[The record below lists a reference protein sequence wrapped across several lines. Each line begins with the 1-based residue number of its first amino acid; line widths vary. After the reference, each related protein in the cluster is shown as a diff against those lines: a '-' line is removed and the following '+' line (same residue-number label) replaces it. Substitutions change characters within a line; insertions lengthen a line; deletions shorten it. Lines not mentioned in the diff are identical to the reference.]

1 MSYATITVEGG
12 LLPPDLL
19 DRIATD
25 DNSIS
30 GQKPADFGLSAGRRL
45 PDEIQ
50 RTFSDARVH
59 WDSFTRRLEHSRES
73 RTTLTRQDWGSKF
86 FELLSFPT
94 LEYQRTA
101 IEAGGTAFPISYL
114 TGGPDIFTPVHIVA
128 VDQGLDER
136 SGRGRTPH
144 ALVQDYL
151 NRSDSLWGMVTNG
164 AKLRLLRDSAP
175 PLQTHLPGIRHPG
188 HD

>member
-25 DNSIS
+25 DNSMS

-59 WDSFTRRLEHSRES
+59 WDSFTRRLG
-73 RTTLTRQDWGSKF
+73 TL
-86 FELLSFPT
+86 
-94 LEYQRTA
+94 
-101 IEAGGTAFPISYL
+101 AGKSNHF
-114 TGGPDIFTPVHIVA
+114 
-128 VDQGLDER
+128 
-136 SGRGRTPH
+136 
-144 ALVQDYL
+144 
-151 NRSDSLWGMVTNG
+151 
-164 AKLRLLRDSAP
+164 DSAGLGVKIFRAP
-175 PLQTHLPGIRHPG
+175 FIPNVGIPENG
-188 HD
+188 H

>member
-12 LLPPDLL
+12 LFPLDLL

-73 RTTLTRQDWGSKF
+73 RTTLTRQDWGAKF
-86 FELLSFPT
+86 FELLSFPP

-101 IEAGGTAFPISYL
+101 IEAGGTSFSISYV
-114 TGGPDIFTPVHIVA
+114 TGGTERSTPVHIVA
-128 VDQGLDER
+128 ANQGLDDR
-136 SGRGRTPH
+136 PTSPT
-144 ALVQDYL
+144 
-151 NRSDSLWGMVTNG
+151 
-164 AKLRLLRDSAP
+164 
-175 PLQTHLPGIRHPG
+175 
-188 HD
+188 

>member
-19 DRIATD
+19 DRITTD

-59 WDSFTRRLEHSRES
+59 WDSFTRRLE
-73 RTTLTRQDWGSKF
+73 TLAGKSNDFDPAGLGVEVLRA
-86 FELLSFPT
+86 SF
-94 LEYQRTA
+94 
-101 IEAGGTAFPISYL
+101 ISNAGIP
-114 TGGPDIFTPVHIVA
+114 
-128 VDQGLDER
+128 E
-136 SGRGRTPH
+136 
-144 ALVQDYL
+144 
-151 NRSDSLWGMVTNG
+151 NG
-164 AKLRLLRDSAP
+164 
-175 PLQTHLPGIRHPG
+175 H
-188 HD
+188 